1 MKLKNLN
8 DGENIDSP
16 LDVFHNFELVS
27 LEMKS
32 GY

>member
-8 DGENIDSP
+8 DQENIDSP
-16 LDVFHNFELVS
+16 QDVFHNFELVS
-27 LEMKS
+27 LES